1 MCSEV
6 YKTDIKHLYLIQF
19 LTYNLFGYSL
29 MSQRAKMVRIDTEN
43 IENTFI
49 KGFLNINECF
59 IWFGNLF
66 IICRYSE

>member
-1 MCSEV
+1 
-6 YKTDIKHLYLIQF
+6 
-19 LTYNLFGYSL
+19 
-29 MSQRAKMVRIDTEN
+29 MVHNDTEN

-66 IICRYSE
+66 IICRYSVQNLVRMCLDVVDLASIA